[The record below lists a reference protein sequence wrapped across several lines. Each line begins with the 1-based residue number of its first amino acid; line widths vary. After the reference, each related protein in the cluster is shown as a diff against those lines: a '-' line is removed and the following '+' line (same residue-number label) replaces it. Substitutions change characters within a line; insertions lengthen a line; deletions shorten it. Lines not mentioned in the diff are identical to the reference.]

1 MASGDDHRGRD
12 QSCPFLA
19 GLDAGGARGAWHA
32 LRERLSSPPPDRL
45 AFCVS
50 SRRPCRCPRR
60 IPVRGCLRP
69 ASVDRKC
76 LHLSAPDRLRGGS
89 TDRTAAGGRGCR
101 VHRVDGGGG
110 CGSVVAPRCPR
121 LALLRPGAGVSPDA
135 GERACGCAQCAGAR
149 TGGGGMA
156 VARLIERG
164 RCDGWRLRSSP
175 SFSAGRWSCGLLVT
189 RRMRAAA
196 TATITGAVL
205 IAGSWA
211 AIGFAGLGGYPQL
224 LGWVTATEASD
235 SYSVAVAPGL
245 RAAFRCV
252 WERRWG

>member
-1 MASGDDHRGRD
+1 MAWGDDHRGRD

-50 SRRPCRCPRR
+50 SRRPRRRPRR
-60 IPVRGCLRP
+60 IPVRGCLRA

-149 TGGGGMA
+149 AGGGGMA

-164 RCDGWRLRSSP
+164 RCDGCACGRHQAFLLA
-175 SFSAGRWSCGLLVT
+175 AGRVAAGHPADACGRDRDDHRCGADRRLVGGD
-189 RRMRAAA
+189 RFCRSWRVSAAA
-196 TATITGAVL
+196 GMGDRDRGERQLLRGV
-205 IAGSWA
+205 SP
-211 AIGFAGLGGYPQL
+211 GLGRRF
-224 LGWVTATEASD
+224 AAS
-235 SYSVAVAPGL
+235 A
-245 RAAFRCV
+245 
-252 WERRWG
+252 ERRWG